1 MSDSIYSLKNSRY
14 MEKSKS
20 PALQSGNKICRDQ
33 LVTLGDLQEFK
44 DDLLISIKAIFQ
56 SSSSQPVK
64 KWLKSY
70 EVKKLL
76 GISKG
81 TLQAL
86 RDNGTLTCT
95 RIGRPFYYDAD
106 DIQKLLIE
114 RKQKFQPGGKLSLR
128 RRAIS

>member
-1 MSDSIYSLKNSRY
+1 
-14 MEKSKS
+14 MEKVRL
-20 PALQSGNKICRDQ
+20 PTLQSGSRINRDQ

-44 DDLLISIKAIFQ
+44 DDLLISIKTILQ
-56 SSSSQPVK
+56 SNFSPPVK

-86 RDNGTLTCT
+86 RDNGTLTFT
-95 RIGRPFYYDAD
+95 RIGRPFYYDGD
-106 DIQKLLIE
+106 DIQRLLTE
-114 RKQKFQPGGKLSLR
+114 RKAKFQPGGKPSLR
-128 RRAIS
+128 RRGIS

>member
-1 MSDSIYSLKNSRY
+1 
-14 MEKSKS
+14 MEKAKT
-20 PALQSGNKICRDQ
+20 PILQQGNKLYRDQ

-56 SSSSQPVK
+56 SNSSQPVK

-86 RDNGTLTCT
+86 RDNGTLSCT

-106 DIQKLLIE
+106 DIQRLLIE
-114 RKQKFQPGGKLSLR
+114 RKAKFQPGGKPSLR
-128 RRAIS
+128 R

>member
-1 MSDSIYSLKNSRY
+1 

>member
-1 MSDSIYSLKNSRY
+1 
-14 MEKSKS
+14 MEKDKT
-20 PALQSGNKICRDQ
+20 LIIQSENKVCRDQ

-44 DDLLISIKAIFQ
+44 DDLLLSIKTILQ
-56 SSSSQPVK
+56 NNSSRSTK
-64 KWLKSY
+64 KWMKSY

-86 RDNGTLTCT
+86 RGNGTLAYT
-95 RIGRPFYYDAD
+95 RIGRPFYYDTD

-114 RKQKFQPGGKLSLR
+114 RKQKFQPGDKPSLR

>member
-1 MSDSIYSLKNSRY
+1 MENAKLSIQQPG
-14 MEKSKS
+14 SKV
-20 PALQSGNKICRDQ
+20 CRDQ

-44 DDLLISIKAIFQ
+44 DYLLFSIKTILQ
-56 SSSSQPVK
+56 SNSSQPAK

-86 RDNGTLTCT
+86 RDNGTLTYT

-106 DIQKLLIE
+106 DIQKLLTE
-114 RKQKFQPGGKLSLR
+114 RKAKFQSGAKPSLR
-128 RRAIS
+128 RQALP

>member
-1 MSDSIYSLKNSRY
+1 
-14 MEKSKS
+14 MEKAKS
-20 PALQSGNKICRDQ
+20 TILQAENKVYRDQ

-44 DDLLISIKAIFQ
+44 DDLLLSIKNILN
-56 SSSSQPVK
+56 SNSSQPAK

-81 TLQAL
+81 TLQTL
-86 RDNGTLTCT
+86 RDNGTLAYT

-114 RKQKFQPGGKLSLR
+114 RKQKFQSEHHPYRKR
-128 RRAIS
+128 QNPH

>member
-1 MSDSIYSLKNSRY
+1 MDKGKPIATQ
-14 MEKSKS
+14 
-20 PALQSGNKICRDQ
+20 PGNMVYRDQ
-33 LVTLGDLQEFK
+33 LVTMGDLLEFK
-44 DDLLISIKAIFQ
+44 NDLLISIKTILQ
-56 SSSSQPVK
+56 SNPTQPAK

-81 TLQAL
+81 TLQTL
-86 RDNGTLTCT
+86 RDNGTLAYT

-114 RKQKFQPGGKLSLR
+114 RKEKLQR
-128 RRAIS
+128 EAHPYPKQRNHA

>member
-1 MSDSIYSLKNSRY
+1 MDKAEAIIR
-14 MEKSKS
+14 
-20 PALQSGNKICRDQ
+20 QTGNAVLRDQ

-44 DDLLISIKAIFQ
+44 NDLLFSIKAILQ
-56 SSSSQPVK
+56 QKNPQAAK

-81 TLQAL
+81 TLQTL
-86 RDNGTLTCT
+86 RENGTLTYA

-106 DIQKLLIE
+106 DIQKLLME
-114 RKQKFQPGGKLSLR
+114 RKEKFQKEAGLPRKR
-128 RRAIS
+128 RNTY